1 MKKLFFVLLGMIML
15 FGCSKSDITEAHQE
29 YLNDFGW
36 TIKKEENEEVR
47 VLNYYPEYLQTL
59 KIAGLDLEAYQGDE
73 ATITTYLL
81 KEKQTTGDKMRV
93 IIYEVDGEI
102 IGGHGSLEN
111 WAPGAFSL
119 DDKERLLEEGI
130 LSKY

>member
-1 MKKLFFVLLGMIML
+1 MLLVA
-15 FGCSKSDITEAHQE
+15 CSRSEEMAAHQK
-29 YLNDFGW
+29 YLDDFGW
-36 TIKKEENEEVR
+36 TIKKKESEEVKI
-47 VLNYYPEYLQTL
+47 LHYFPEYLQTL

-93 IIYEVDGEI
+93 IIYEVDGAI

-119 DDKERLLEEGI
+119 DDKERLLDEGI